1 MDSVRPP
8 EAVVWTGN
16 VDCEWRSFK
25 QRFMLYL
32 QAVGLDSKPDVRK
45 IALLLTVAGPRA
57 VEVFNTFVFEDE
69 EDQHKFDVVLQRF
82 DDHCSPK
89 KNETFERYVFRAR
102 LQQQDESFDVFLT
115 DLKLKARTCNF
126 GILQDSLIRDQVV
139 FGIHDTKVREKLLRE
154 TDLTLIKAVDICHA
168 CEIARHHVKAFGD
181 GAGERGMEPDVAAV
195 SCQRKC
201 GQDKERSFSC
211 RRCGTRHALRQCPAF
226 GKMCNSC
233 KGLNHF
239 SKYCFSKKKPEK
251 HDPVHTVEE
260 ASLSETFFVGLVE
273 RDADV
278 SPSAVTCGVKV
289 DKWTV
294 PLLVNGTVFPVK
306 LDTGAKANLIN
317 ERDIEAMDVKPL
329 IRPASSTL
337 KAYNGQSIITKGK
350 CTLTVHVKGKEHD
363 LEFIV
368 VPEGHDSL
376 IGDEA
381 CERLGLVHRVY
392 HVNGDPHSSAET
404 IVGQYPDV
412 FEGFGALPYTYKI
425 HLKDNARPVVHAPRR
440 VPGALRCKL
449 KHELDRMTL
458 LGVIRKVEAPTEW
471 VNSMVCVKKPN
482 GDLRICMD
490 PKDLNDNIKREHYL
504 LPTRE
509 EIVSEMSGATLF
521 SKLDASHGFWQIKL
535 EDESSK
541 LCTFNT
547 PFGRYQFLRMPFG
560 ITSAPEVFHRTME
573 YILEGLD
580 GVRVYVDDIIIWGAT
595 VEQHNERL
603 VRVLQRIRANGLK
616 LNKAK
621 CQFGVREIVFLGDQL
636 SGAGVKPDDRKIK
649 AILEMPCPAD
659 KKAVLRALG
668 MINFVGKF
676 IPNLSSKTLHLRQL
690 LHEKQEFSWTGDHD
704 DEWKRLKHI
713 LTSEPVLMFYDPQ
726 RQTKISTDASTHGIG
741 AVLLQ
746 HDGDDWR
753 PVAYAS
759 RAMTAAEC
767 RYAQIEKECLGL
779 VYGFEKFHNFV
790 YGLPR
795 FLAETDHKPLVSIVK
810 KNLSD
815 MSPRLQRLMMKL
827 LSYDFE
833 LIYTPGKQIVFADAL
848 SRAVPLHG
856 AQNVGSIQLEV
867 EVHVDMI
874 KESLPVTD
882 RKSKRIADE
891 TAKDEIL
898 QRVMNKLQGEWPKGE
913 CQQYFTS
920 EQS

>member
-45 IALLLTVAGPRA
+45 IALLLTMAGPRA

-69 EDQHKFDVVLQRF
+69 EDRHKFDVVLQRF

-102 LQQQDESFDVFLT
+102 LQQQDESFDIFLT

-226 GKMCNSC
+226 GKMRNSC
-233 KGLNHF
+233 KGFNHF

-251 HDPVHTVEE
+251 HDPVHTVED

-289 DKWTV
+289 DNWTV

-329 IRPASSTL
+329 IRLASSTL
-337 KAYNGQSIITKGK
+337 KAYNGQSINTKGK
-350 CTLTVHVKGKEHD
+350 CTLTVHVK
-363 LEFIV
+363 
-368 VPEGHDSL
+368 
-376 IGDEA
+376 
-381 CERLGLVHRVY
+381 
-392 HVNGDPHSSAET
+392 
-404 IVGQYPDV
+404 
-412 FEGFGALPYTYKI
+412 
-425 HLKDNARPVVHAPRR
+425 
-440 VPGALRCKL
+440 
-449 KHELDRMTL
+449 
-458 LGVIRKVEAPTEW
+458 
-471 VNSMVCVKKPN
+471 
-482 GDLRICMD
+482 
-490 PKDLNDNIKREHYL
+490 
-504 LPTRE
+504 
-509 EIVSEMSGATLF
+509 
-521 SKLDASHGFWQIKL
+521 
-535 EDESSK
+535 
-541 LCTFNT
+541 
-547 PFGRYQFLRMPFG
+547 
-560 ITSAPEVFHRTME
+560 
-573 YILEGLD
+573 
-580 GVRVYVDDIIIWGAT
+580 
-595 VEQHNERL
+595 
-603 VRVLQRIRANGLK
+603 
-616 LNKAK
+616 
-621 CQFGVREIVFLGDQL
+621 
-636 SGAGVKPDDRKIK
+636 
-649 AILEMPCPAD
+649 D

-668 MINFVGKF
+668 MIDFVGKF

-704 DEWKRLKHI
+704 GEWKQLKHI

-827 LSYDFE
+827 LGYDFE

-856 AQNVGSIQLEV
+856 AQN
-867 EVHVDMI
+867 
-874 KESLPVTD
+874 
-882 RKSKRIADE
+882 
-891 TAKDEIL
+891 
-898 QRVMNKLQGEWPKGE
+898 
-913 CQQYFTS
+913 
-920 EQS
+920 